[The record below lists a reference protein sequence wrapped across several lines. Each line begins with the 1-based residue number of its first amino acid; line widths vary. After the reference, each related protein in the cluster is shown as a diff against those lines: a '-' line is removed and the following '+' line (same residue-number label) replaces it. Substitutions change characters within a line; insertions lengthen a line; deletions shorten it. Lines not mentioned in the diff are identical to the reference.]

1 MDRPLDVEWRDY
13 ELYERQRVRKNRN
26 RFIILS
32 LVVLLFFTL
41 CAVPVVQERLP
52 KWKSLHAAREIS
64 IELEHLK
71 TMAIQQKK
79 PIRMKFLADGKFQYE
94 IIEKCPAGAALQPA
108 TSGDWSN
115 FNGELKVLSLADA
128 HQFSLKLASD
138 EVCFDPVFGLEGVK
152 SSRVIVIAPVNDLAN
167 QRLDRASYV
176 ILLGESAKISIN

>member
-1 MDRPLDVEWRDY
+1 
-13 ELYERQRVRKNRN
+13 
-26 RFIILS
+26 
-32 LVVLLFFTL
+32 
-41 CAVPVVQERLP
+41 
-52 KWKSLHAAREIS
+52 
-64 IELEHLK
+64 
-71 TMAIQQKK
+71 MAIQQKK